1 MLIKKYLYFFFN
13 LRKMKQNNTSN
24 DINFNSKIQ
33 CSNDSFYDSSQKYI
47 QKKKLQK
54 YNFFSVNEL
63 LNFQK
68 IEKKISNNKKL
79 SSIKTYIYI
88 KDFIKVNKIQF
99 EIVKIKQKFINL
111 MQQ

>member
-1 MLIKKYLYFFFN
+1 MKKD
-13 LRKMKQNNTSN
+13 NTSN

-33 CSNDSFYDSSQKYI
+33 CNNDLFYDSSQKYI

-54 YNFFSVNEL
+54 NNFFSVNGT

-68 IEKKISNNKKL
+68 REKNIFNNKNL